1 MRCSAARCCFA
12 VFLVPEPVT
21 LPRHPLSRAIYG
33 LLLGFASM
41 MFRYYG
47 TYETGVCFALLA
59 INSVSGWLDR
69 AVTDLM
75 ERKRVRRHEA

>member
-1 MRCSAARCCFA
+1 
-12 VFLVPEPVT
+12 
-21 LPRHPLSRAIYG
+21 
-33 LLLGFASM
+33 M

-75 ERKRVRRHEA
+75 ERKGVRRHEA